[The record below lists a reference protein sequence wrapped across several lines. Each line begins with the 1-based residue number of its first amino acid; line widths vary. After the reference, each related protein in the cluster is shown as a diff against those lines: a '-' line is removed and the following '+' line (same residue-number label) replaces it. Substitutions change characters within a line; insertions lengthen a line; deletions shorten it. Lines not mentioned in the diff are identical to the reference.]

1 MIVDNARRKKIQANH
16 SVTHLM
22 HEFLREILGD
32 HISQKGSLQNE
43 QITRFDVSNNSAISK
58 EDIIKVENIVNQ
70 QIRDNTPI
78 DTILTTPEK
87 GREMGRT
94 SIVW

>member
-1 MIVDNARRKKIQANH
+1 
-16 SVTHLM
+16 M

-32 HISQKGSLQNE
+32 HISQKGSLQNGHKL
-43 QITRFDVSNNSAISK
+43 QDLMHQTIPAISK

-70 QIRDNTPI
+70 QIRDNTPT

-87 GREMGRT
+87 GREMGAQALFGEKYGDEVRG
-94 SIVW
+94 WHGFGNC